1 MTIYNWLDNR
11 LSQYCDKWRMT
22 LTDEQYEKVMDKLDR
37 KIVEDIERII
47 RNAVDEVTEED
58 EQ

>member
-11 LSQYCDKWRMT
+11 LSQYCSRWRMT
-22 LTDEQYEKVMDKLDR
+22 LTDEQYEKVMDKLDQ
-37 KIVEDIERII
+37 KIIEDIDRII
-47 RNAVDEVTEED
+47 RNVVDEVIEED